1 MLYRKGRKDVAVGQ
15 CDVQSNGTEGRRFSS
30 RNFCCCRF
38 DTKYSHR
45 TLMVRVWWLDPSL
58 LVATHLYEADMS
70 GVTLV
75 SVSSGP
81 VETVWPGDDS
91 SCHLTLGLG
100 NPWAEHWNLAV
111 DPSSTLTSSSCSR
124 LTVGATRISSLKQ
137 KNFQIIYSQHMEL
150 PLIAAR
156 LFHNMSSL
164 LFYCIISTVVLTCEW
179 VRQAEVS
186 TGQCSSTLLCLTYQ
200 HPLQSTLCLHQ
211 PQLSCHQCRPATLI
225 LILCLYS
232 LFTFIA
238 PADTR
243 RPFHDQVITAPP
255 SILNITLHFQ
265 HVSLHFHSLLF
276 QRMKKKH

>member
-1 MLYRKGRKDVAVGQ
+1 
-15 CDVQSNGTEGRRFSS
+15 
-30 RNFCCCRF
+30 
-38 DTKYSHR
+38 
-45 TLMVRVWWLDPSL
+45 MVRVWWLDPSL

-81 VETVWPGDDS
+81 EETVWPGDDS

-156 LFHNMSSL
+156 LFHNYVITIVLLYYIHCGSHLWVSDTGWSFNWTVQLHSPLSDLSTSL
-164 LFYCIISTVVLTCEW
+164 TINSLP
-179 VRQAEVS
+179 
-186 TGQCSSTLLCLTYQ
+186 SSTT
-200 HPLQSTLCLHQ
+200 TI
-211 PQLSCHQCRPATLI
+211 LS
-225 LILCLYS
+225 S
-232 LFTFIA
+232 
-238 PADTR
+238 
-243 RPFHDQVITAPP
+243 V
-255 SILNITLHFQ
+255 
-265 HVSLHFHSLLF
+265 
-276 QRMKKKH
+276 